1 MERYICVHGH
11 FYQPPRENAWLEFVE
26 LQDSAY
32 PFHDWNERISA
43 ECYAPNGM
51 SRILDG
57 EKRIEKILNNYAH
70 ISFNFGPTLLA
81 WMAEKDPETYR
92 SILEAD
98 KESQARFSGHG
109 SAIAQSYNHTILPLS
124 NSQDK
129 YTQILWGFRDFEFR
143 FGRKPEGMWLPETAV
158 DLEVLEILAGMGI
171 RFTIL
176 SPYQAKRTRKPRAR
190 TWRDAAGGA
199 VDPSMPYE
207 VRLASGKR
215 IAVFFYDGPISQGI
229 AFERLLERGEDFAN
243 RLTSAFD
250 DTRTWPQIVHIATDG
265 ETYGHHHKH
274 GEMALAYALHHI
286 ETNNLAE
293 VTNYGEYL
301 EKHPPTHEAEIW
313 ERTAWSCAHGVE
325 RWNSNCGCNSGGSPG
340 WNQEWRRPLRE
351 ALDWLRD
358 SIAAPFEQKASELF
372 GDPWAARNGYIDVI
386 LNRMPENID
395 AYFKRHARR
404 DLGTEERILALKL
417 LEMQRHAML
426 MYTSCGWFF
435 DELSGIE
442 TTQVIQYAA
451 RTLQL
456 FDEIFGQSLEAEF
469 LHRLEAAKSNIP
481 DYGDGRRIYERFVR
495 PAMIDRQK
503 VAAHYALSSLF
514 ESYPADGKVYCYE
527 VNLEDSMV
535 SEAGRSKIAA
545 GRIRVTSQITR
556 ESDVFSF
563 GALHMGDHMMNAGVR
578 AYSGEENYN
587 NLKSELEDP
596 FKRAD
601 FAEVLRI
608 LDRHFGESTY
618 SLRSIFHDDRRTI
631 LDAIT
636 KSALAEAEAVY
647 RQLFETHAPMMRF
660 VADLRVPLPRAFQM
674 AAEIA
679 LNGSL
684 RTAFENADN
693 LDFPRI
699 NALLDESRAANVALD
714 GATLGFALKKTI
726 KRLSERL
733 VENPEDIDL
742 IKTLES
748 AAALTKNL
756 PFEVDVWRAQNNYY
770 DMLQKVFPE
779 QLEKCLTGDGA
790 AKEWVDHFVALG
802 TNLAI
807 KVEQPAHEAAVITGA
822 A

>member
-1 MERYICVHGH
+1 MERYICIHGH

-32 PFHDWNERISA
+32 PFHDWNERVAA

-57 EKRIEKILNNYAH
+57 EGRIEKILNNYGH

-81 WMAEKDPETYR
+81 WMAEKQPEAYR
-92 SILEAD
+92 SILDAD
-98 KESQARFSGHG
+98 KESQSRFSGHG

-124 NSQDK
+124 NSRDK
-129 YTQILWGFRDFEFR
+129 HTQILWGILDFEFR

-158 DLEVLEILAGMGI
+158 DLEVLEILASLGI

-176 SPYQAKRTRKPRAR
+176 SPYQAKRTRKLKSRA
-190 TWRDAAGGA
+190 WRDTSGGA

-215 IAVFFYDGPISQGI
+215 IAVFFYDGPISHGI
-229 AFERLLERGEDFAN
+229 AFEHLLDRGEDFAN

-250 DTRTWPQIVHIATDG
+250 DERPWPQIVHIATDG

-286 ETNNLAE
+286 ETNNLAKL
-293 VTNYGEYL
+293 TNYGEYL
-301 EKHPPTHEAEIW
+301 EKHPPTQEAEIL

-325 RWNSNCGCNSGGSPG
+325 RWNSNCGCNSGGCPD
-340 WNQEWRRPLRE
+340 WNQEWRKPLRE

-358 SIAAPFEQKASELF
+358 TIAPAFEERAAALF
-372 GDPWAARNGYIDVI
+372 SDPWEARNGYIRVI
-386 LNRMPENID
+386 LNRMPENVNR
-395 AYFKRHARR
+395 YFKEYGARELSR
-404 DLGTEERILALKL
+404 EERILGLKL
-417 LEMQRHAML
+417 MEMQRHAML

-442 TTQVIQYAA
+442 TTQVIHYAA

-456 FDEIFGQSLEAEF
+456 FDEMFGESLEAKF
-469 LHRLEAAKSNIP
+469 LERLEAAKSNVP
-481 DYGDGRRIYERFVR
+481 ECNNGRLIYERFVR
-495 PAMIDRQK
+495 PAMIDRRK

-527 VNLEDSMV
+527 VSLEDSLIN
-535 SEAGRSKIAA
+535 EAGRSKIAA
-545 GRIRVTSQITR
+545 GRINVTSRITR
-556 ESDVFSF
+556 ESEVFSF

-578 AYSGEENYN
+578 AYSGEEGYN
-587 NLKSELEDP
+587 NLKREMEDS

-608 LDRHFGESTY
+608 LDRHFGDSTY
-618 SLRSIFHDDRRTI
+618 SLRSIFHDDRREI
-631 LDAIT
+631 INAIM
-636 KSALAEAEAVY
+636 KSALSESEAVY

-660 VADLRVPLPRAFQM
+660 VSDLRVPVPRAFQV
-674 AAEIA
+674 AAEFA

-693 LDFPRI
+693 LDLSRI
-699 NALLDESRAANVALD
+699 HAVLDEARSANVALD
-714 GATLGFALKKTI
+714 GATLGFALEKTI
-726 KRLSERL
+726 GRLSERL
-733 VENPEDIDL
+733 LEKPEDMEL
-742 IKTLES
+742 MKTLKATAE
-748 AAALTKNL
+748 LTKIL
-756 PFEVDVWRAQNNYY
+756 PFEVNVWRAQNNYY
-770 DMLQKVFPE
+770 EMLQKVSTTRIE
-779 QLEKCLTGDGA
+779 NRDWMED
-790 AKEWVDHFVALG
+790 FVALG
-802 TNLAI
+802 NNLGI
-807 KVEQPAHEAAVITGA
+807 KVAQPALEAGELQEAS
-822 A
+822 